1 VACRLAFG
9 PGWHQGTW
17 VGLRDELESY
27 WTSLPAFG
35 WWWKKAHFRFN
46 RSSATVAHDFS
57 ICSDFAVHFDIDKH
71 IQQTFFRILLER
83 FRVDS
88 IFFLFEYWVL
98 LSIQLW
104 RPATL
109 TSCVELYFS
118 YSLSQFWEEACRDK
132 LNDVIQVIS
141 KWFPVRYL
149 DFDTFVESGMR
160 ISWWSSTGRCW
171 LRKKLRLPEQ
181 KPEININKELSH
193 TILGVNLRN
202 LS

>member
-1 VACRLAFG
+1 MLSK
-9 PGWHQGTW
+9 
-17 VGLRDELESY
+17 GLSLESGFL
-27 WTSLPAFG
+27 SRFG
-35 WWWKKAHFRFN
+35 
-46 RSSATVAHDFS
+46 
-57 ICSDFAVHFDIDKH
+57 
-71 IQQTFFRILLER
+71 FFRCTNMIFVHLRLGDFEEPWSYFVSRHNIWRHWRIFEESSMLYDTNMWSSFFPHYLLP
-83 FRVDS
+83 FT
-88 IFFLFEYWVL
+88 FLL
-98 LSIQLW
+98 IIQLR

-149 DFDTFVESGMR
+149 DFDTFVESGMQ

-171 LRKKLRLPEQ
+171 LRKKLQLPEQ
-181 KPEININKELSH
+181 IPEIKINKELSH

-202 LS
+202 LSYYFNF